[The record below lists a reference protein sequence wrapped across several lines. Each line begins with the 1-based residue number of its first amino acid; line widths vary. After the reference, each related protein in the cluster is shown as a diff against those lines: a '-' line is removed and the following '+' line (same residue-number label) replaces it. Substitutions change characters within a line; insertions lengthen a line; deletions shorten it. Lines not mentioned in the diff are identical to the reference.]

1 MNLSDE
7 LLAQLQGAP
16 VQQMAQQLG
25 AGTDQVQSA
34 LGQVLPVLFGA
45 LGQNAA
51 QPQGAADLLGA
62 LLKNHSGGGS
72 QGLGGMLGGLL
83 GAGGGSND
91 GAAILGHILG
101 GARGQ
106 VESQLGQTSGLGD
119 KIGPLLT
126 MLAPLVMQF
135 LSQRGGNLDAAGL
148 GQLLGQEKANV
159 SQSGGLAGGL
169 LGGLLDQNG
178 DGKLDAGDL
187 FKLGAS
193 FLSKR

>member
-25 AGTDQVQSA
+25 AGTEQVQSA

-45 LGQNAA
+45 LGQNAT
-51 QPQGAADLLGA
+51 QPQGVADLLG
-62 LLKNHSGGGS
+62 GW
-72 QGLGGMLGGLL
+72 L
-83 GAGGGSND
+83 GAGAGKND
-91 GAAILGHILG
+91 GAALLGQILG

-106 VESQLGQTSGLGD
+106 VESQLGQASGLGD

-126 MLAPLVMQF
+126 MLAPLVLQF
-135 LSQRGGNLDAAGL
+135 LSQRAGNLDAASV
-148 GQLLGQEKANV
+148 GQLLGQETA
-159 SQSGGLAGGL
+159 SAPQPGGLAGGL

-187 FKLGAS
+187 FKLGTS
-193 FLSKR
+193 LFSKR

>member
-1 MNLSDE
+1 MNLSEE

-25 AGTDQVQSA
+25 AGTEQVQSA

-51 QPQGAADLLGA
+51 QPQGVADLLG
-62 LLKNHSGGGS
+62 GW
-72 QGLGGMLGGLL
+72 
-83 GAGGGSND
+83 
-91 GAAILGHILG
+91 
-101 GARGQ
+101 
-106 VESQLGQTSGLGD
+106 LGD

-126 MLAPLVMQF
+126 MLAPLVLQF
-135 LSQRGGNLDAAGL
+135 LSQRAGNLDAASL
-148 GQLLGQEKANV
+148 GQLLGQETARV
-159 SQSGGLAGGL
+159 PQPGGVAGGL

-193 FLSKR
+193 LFSKR

>member
-1 MNLSDE
+1 MNLSEE

-25 AGTDQVQSA
+25 AGTDQVQTA
-34 LGQVLPVLFGA
+34 LGQALPVLFGA

-62 LLKNHSGGGS
+62 LLKDHGG
-72 QGLGGMLGGLL
+72 QGLGGLLGGLL
-83 GAGGGSND
+83 GAGGAGND
-91 GAAILGHILG
+91 GAAILGHMLG
-101 GARGQ
+101 GARNQ
-106 VESQLGQTSGLGD
+106 VESQLGQASGLGD

-135 LSQRGGNLDAAGL
+135 LSQRAQGGNLDAGGL
-148 GQLLGQEKANV
+148 GQLLGQEKASV
-159 SQSGGLAGGL
+159 QQQGGLAGGV
-169 LGGLLDQNG
+169 LGSLLDQNG
-178 DGKLDAGDL
+178 DGKLDATDL

-193 FLSKR
+193 FLGGRS

>member
-25 AGTDQVQSA
+25 AGTEQVQSA

-45 LGQNAA
+45 LGHNAA
-51 QPQGAADLLGA
+51 QPQGVADLLG
-62 LLKNHSGGGS
+62 GW
-72 QGLGGMLGGLL
+72 LGT
-83 GAGGGSND
+83 GAGSND
-91 GAAILGHILG
+91 GAALLGQILG
-101 GARGQ
+101 GAQGQ
-106 VESQLGQTSGLGD
+106 VESQLGQASGLGD

-126 MLAPLVMQF
+126 MLAPLVLQF
-135 LSQRGGNLDAAGL
+135 LSQRAGNLDAASV
-148 GQLLGQEKANV
+148 GQLLGQETA
-159 SQSGGLAGGL
+159 SAPQPGGVAGGL

-187 FKLGAS
+187 FKLGAGL
-193 FLSKR
+193 FSKR

>member
-25 AGTDQVQSA
+25 AGTEQVQSA

-45 LGQNAA
+45 LGHNAA
-51 QPQGAADLLGA
+51 QPQGVADLLG
-62 LLKNHSGGGS
+62 GW
-72 QGLGGMLGGLL
+72 L
-83 GAGGGSND
+83 GAGAGSSD
-91 GAAILGHILG
+91 GAALLGQILG

-106 VESQLGQTSGLGD
+106 VESQLGQASGLGD

-126 MLAPLVMQF
+126 MLAPLVLQF
-135 LSQRGGNLDAAGL
+135 LSQRAGNLDAASV
-148 GQLLGQEKANV
+148 GQLLGQETARV
-159 SQSGGLAGGL
+159 PQPGGVAGGL